1 MKIESIVSVE
11 DRIIEAARKT
21 FIEKGF
27 AQTSMSDIAQ
37 AAGINRPTLHYYFR
51 TKDIMF
57 QAVYGGI
64 LKSILP
70 KIQVVASTSGLTL
83 EEGLSIIIDA
93 YYDLFVENPSLPL
106 FIMRELDR
114 NADLMTST
122 LEKAGFMDVLWNLRD
137 MIQEMIARGEIR
149 QVPVRFLLF
158 NFYGLLSVPFLSKNL
173 SRKILEE
180 DENSFRQ
187 MLSEWKPVIIR
198 QILSYV
204 GEPPKA

>member
-1 MKIESIVSVE
+1 MKIEPIVSVE

-27 AQTSMSDIAQ
+27 AQTSMSDIAE

-57 QAVYGGI
+57 QAVYGDI

-137 MIQEMIARGEIR
+137 MILEMIARGEIR

-198 QILSYV
+198 QILSYA
-204 GEPPKA
+204 GKLPKA

>member
-1 MKIESIVSVE
+1 MKIGPIVSVE

-27 AQTSMSDIAQ
+27 AQTSMSDIAE

-57 QAVYGGI
+57 QAVYGDI

-137 MIQEMIARGEIR
+137 MILEMITRGEIR

-198 QILSYV
+198 QILSYA
-204 GEPPKA
+204 GKPPKA

>member
-198 QILSYV
+198 QIVSYA

>member
-70 KIQVVASTSGLTL
+70 KIQVVASTPGLTL

-198 QILSYV
+198 QILSYA

>member
-27 AQTSMSDIAQ
+27 AQTSMSDIAE

-198 QILSYV
+198 QILSYA

>member
-1 MKIESIVSVE
+1 
-11 DRIIEAARKT
+11 
-21 FIEKGF
+21 
-27 AQTSMSDIAQ
+27 
-37 AAGINRPTLHYYFR
+37 
-51 TKDIMF
+51 
-57 QAVYGGI
+57 
-64 LKSILP
+64 
-70 KIQVVASTSGLTL
+70 
-83 EEGLSIIIDA
+83 
-93 YYDLFVENPSLPL
+93 
-106 FIMRELDR
+106 MRELDR

-198 QILSYV
+198 QILSYA

>member
-1 MKIESIVSVE
+1 MKIESIASVE

-27 AQTSMSDIAQ
+27 AQTSMSDIAE

-198 QILSYV
+198 QILSYA

>member
-27 AQTSMSDIAQ
+27 AQTSMSDIAE

-83 EEGLSIIIDA
+83 EE
-93 YYDLFVENPSLPL
+93 
-106 FIMRELDR
+106 R
-114 NADLMTST
+114 T
-122 LEKAGFMDVLWNLRD
+122 
-137 MIQEMIARGEIR
+137 
-149 QVPVRFLLF
+149 
-158 NFYGLLSVPFLSKNL
+158 
-173 SRKILEE
+173 
-180 DENSFRQ
+180 
-187 MLSEWKPVIIR
+187 
-198 QILSYV
+198 
-204 GEPPKA
+204 

>member
-27 AQTSMSDIAQ
+27 AQTSMSDIAE

-198 QILSYV
+198 QIVSYA

>member
-1 MKIESIVSVE
+1 MKIGSIVSVE

-27 AQTSMSDIAQ
+27 AQTSMSDIAE

-198 QILSYV
+198 QILSYA

>member
-198 QILSYV
+198 QILSYA
-204 GEPPKA
+204 GESPKA

>member
-173 SRKILEE
+173 SRKTLEE

-198 QILSYV
+198 QILSYA

>member
-198 QILSYV
+198 QILSYA